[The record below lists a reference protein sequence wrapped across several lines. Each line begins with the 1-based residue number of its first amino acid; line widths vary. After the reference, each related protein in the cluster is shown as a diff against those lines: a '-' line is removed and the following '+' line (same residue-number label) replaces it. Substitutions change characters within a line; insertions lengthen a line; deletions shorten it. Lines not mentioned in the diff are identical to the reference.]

1 MGVQH
6 AILQPRPLDQKAIEF
21 SLSPRV
27 FELLVPC
34 RLKFWIP
41 HRLEFHQGV
50 LDFFESATGP
60 FGSAH
65 PAFPPKI
72 DWQWKPVEKV

>member
-1 MGVQH
+1 MGVRPVIQ
-6 AILQPRPLDQKAIEF
+6 QPTPLDQKAPEF
-21 SLSPRV
+21 LFSPRV

-34 RLKFWIP
+34 RLMFWIP

-50 LDFFESATGP
+50 LDFYESAIGP

-65 PAFPPKI
+65 PAFLPKI